1 MKHEARAV
9 GGRIMTVPFM
19 ILLAF
24 GIFGLFLIGL
34 RFALGLAATT
44 NLSAGYPW
52 GLWIAFDV
60 VTGTA
65 LACGGYA
72 MALMVYVFNR
82 AKYHPLIRPA
92 ILTSALGYSI
102 AAISIAVDVG
112 RPWGLWKVPIMVWRW
127 NVNSVLLEVAVCM
140 MAYVVVLWL
149 ELAPA
154 ILDRWR
160 GSPNGRLRRLAEKS
174 IPFFD
179 RALLWIIAVGILLPT
194 MHQSSLGSLIL
205 LAGPRLHPLWNTMLL
220 PPFFLLTSLAMGYA
234 MVVFESAFSHHTFGR
249 KPDMPMLV
257 SLQKAAAWGSAI
269 FVAFRIFDV
278 VGRGAFAH
286 ALRPDRFALM
296 FWVESLLFLTPLAFL
311 VLRSTRPAMGS
322 LVREAMIVAFAGA
335 LYRFDTFLLAYDPGP
350 EWTYFPSLT
359 ETFITVGLVS
369 LEVAAYIALVKTFP
383 ILGGLPRRVSG
394 PAEPKWTKTHPAPSP
409 AH

>member
-1 MKHEARAV
+1 MKHESRAV
-9 GGRIMTVPFM
+9 GGRIMTVPFT

-24 GIFGLFLIGL
+24 GLIGLFLIGL
-34 RFALGLAATT
+34 RFVLGLGATT

-82 AKYHPLIRPA
+82 GKYHPLIRPA

-102 AAISIAVDVG
+102 AAISIAIDVG
-112 RPWGLWKVPIMVWRW
+112 RPWELWKVPLMLWRW

-140 MAYVVVLWL
+140 MVYTMVLWL

-154 ILDRWR
+154 MLDSWR
-160 GSPNGRLRRLAEKS
+160 ESSRPRLRQFAVKS
-174 IPFFD
+174 TRFFD
-179 RALLWIIAVGILLPT
+179 RALLWIIGLGILLPT

-205 LAGPRLHPLWNTMLL
+205 LSGPRLHPLWNTSLL
-220 PPFFLLTSLAMGYA
+220 PAFFLLTALAMGYA
-234 MVVFESAFSHHTFGR
+234 MVVFESAFSHHVFGR
-249 KPDMPMLV
+249 KPDLQMLM
-257 SLQKAAAWGSAI
+257 SLQKAAAWGAAI

-278 VGRGAFAH
+278 AARGAFTY
-286 ALRPDRFALM
+286 ALRPDRFAVM
-296 FWVESLLFLTPLAFL
+296 FWLESALFLSPLAFMF
-311 VLRSTRPAMGS
+311 LRGAVPAMGS

-335 LYRFDTFLLAYDPGP
+335 LYRFDAFLLAFDPGP
-350 EWTYFPSLT
+350 GWAYFPSVT
-359 ETFITVGLVS
+359 ETFVTVGLVS
-369 LEVAAYIALVKTFP
+369 LEVAGYIALVKVFP
-383 ILGGLPRRVSG
+383 ILGGLPHPVTGPRRQK
-394 PAEPKWTKTHPAPSP
+394 AIKTHPAPSP

>member
-1 MKHEARAV
+1 MKEQAHAV
-9 GGRIMTVPFM
+9 GGRIMTVPFT

-24 GIFGLFLIGL
+24 GIFGVFLIGL
-34 RFALGLAATT
+34 RFVLGLGATT

-52 GLWIAFDV
+52 GIWIAFDV

-72 MALMVYVFNR
+72 MALLVYVFNR
-82 AKYHPLIRPA
+82 AKYHPLVRPA

-102 AAISIAVDVG
+102 AAVSIAIDVG
-112 RPWGLWKVPIMVWRW
+112 RPWELWKVPVMLWKW

-140 MAYVVVLWL
+140 MAYTAVLWI

-154 ILDRWR
+154 MIERWR
-160 GSPNGRLRRLAEKS
+160 MSSNEKLRNFAVKS
-174 IPFFD
+174 VRFFD
-179 RALLWIIAVGILLPT
+179 RALLWIIGLGILLPT

-205 LAGPRLHPLWNTMLL
+205 LSGPRLHPLWNTMLL
-220 PPFFLLTSLAMGYA
+220 PPFFLLTCLAMGYA
-234 MVVFESAFSHHTFGR
+234 MVVFESAFSSHTFGR
-249 KPDMPMLV
+249 KPDYPMLL

-278 VGRGAFAH
+278 VARGAFAH
-286 ALRPDRFALM
+286 ALRPDRFAVM
-296 FWVESLLFLTPLAFL
+296 FWIESALFLTPLAFMFS
-311 VLRSTRPAMGS
+311 RGPRPAMGS

-335 LYRFDTFLLAYDPGP
+335 LYRFDAFLLAYVPGP
-350 EWTYFPSLT
+350 GWVYFPSFT
-359 ETFITVGLVS
+359 EVFVTIGLVS
-369 LEVAAYIALVKTFP
+369 LEVAAYLALVKTFP
-383 ILGGLPRRVSG
+383 ILGGLPQPVTG
-394 PAEPKWTKTHPAPSP
+394 PPKKRAPRQPAPVP

>member
-1 MKHEARAV
+1 MKHESRAV
-9 GGRIMTVPFM
+9 GGRIMTVPFT

-24 GIFGLFLIGL
+24 GLIGLFLIGL
-34 RFALGLAATT
+34 RFVLGLGATT

-82 AKYHPLIRPA
+82 GKYHPLIRPA

-102 AAISIAVDVG
+102 AAISIAIDVG
-112 RPWGLWKVPIMVWRW
+112 RPWELWKVPLMLWRW

-140 MAYVVVLWL
+140 MAYTFVLWL

-154 ILDRWR
+154 MLDRWR
-160 GSPNGRLRRLAEKS
+160 ESSHPRLRRIAVKS
-174 IPFFD
+174 TRFFD
-179 RALLWIIAVGILLPT
+179 RALLWIIGLGILLPT

-205 LAGPRLHPLWNTMLL
+205 LSGPRLNPLWNTSLL
-220 PPFFLLTSLAMGYA
+220 PAFFLLTALAMGYA
-234 MVVFESAFSHHTFGR
+234 MVVFESAFSHHVFGR
-249 KPDMPMLV
+249 KPDLQMLV
-257 SLQKAAAWGSAI
+257 SLQKAAAWGAAI

-278 VGRGAFAH
+278 VARGAFAH
-286 ALRPDRFALM
+286 ALRFDRFAVM
-296 FWVESLLFLTPLAFL
+296 FWLESALFLSPLVFMFVRGA
-311 VLRSTRPAMGS
+311 VPKMGS
-322 LVREAMIVAFAGA
+322 LVREAMVVAFAGA
-335 LYRFDTFLLAYDPGP
+335 LYRFDAFLLAFDPGP
-350 EWTYFPSLT
+350 GWAYFPSLT
-359 ETFITVGLVS
+359 ETFVTVGLVS
-369 LEVAAYIALVKTFP
+369 LEVAGYIALVKVFP
-383 ILGGLPRRVSG
+383 ILGGLPHPVTGPRRQK
-394 PAEPKWTKTHPAPSP
+394 AIKTHPAPSP